1 MKKEEV
7 TVLMQNLKPGQCLL
21 VSAAKTVDANKVQ
34 LEFAEIIV
42 RKDRPLQAVALL
54 NSTDERFNRGQ
65 RARRGWVTVVKE
77 EAKKAFGIDFDK
89 LSYELHEG
97 DRKPVAYIGKFN
109 LALQGRPIHLQV
121 NDTLIPTE
129 WQEQNIHTA
138 AKNNGMGTYYLK
150 DGQPIFSN
158 VTVVAGSPVHR
169 YIDYT
174 ESSQDIPSYFNVV
187 EEEENEAIMEEEP
200 MQQIG
205 EGAEG

>member
-7 TVLMQNLKPGQCLL
+7 MVLMQNLKPGQCLL
-21 VSAAKTVDANKVQ
+21 VSAAKTIDESKVQ

-65 RARRGWVTVVKE
+65 KARRGWVTVVKE

-89 LSYELHEG
+89 IEYTLHEG
-97 DRKPVAYIGKFN
+97 DRKPLAYIGKMN
-109 LALQGRPIHLQV
+109 LALQGRPVHLQV
-121 NDTLIPTE
+121 TDTLIPTE

-158 VTVVAGSPVHR
+158 VTVVAGNPVHR
-169 YIDYT
+169 FIDYT
-174 ESSQDIPSYFNVV
+174 ETSNEIPTYFQVV
-187 EEEENEAIMEEEP
+187 ESEEEGEEIMDQESVET
-200 MQQIG
+200 G
-205 EGAEG
+205 G